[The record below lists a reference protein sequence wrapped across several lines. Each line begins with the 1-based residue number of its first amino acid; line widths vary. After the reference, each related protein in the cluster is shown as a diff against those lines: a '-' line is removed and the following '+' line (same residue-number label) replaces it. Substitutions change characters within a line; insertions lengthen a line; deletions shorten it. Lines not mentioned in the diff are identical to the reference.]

1 MKPATNTLSEIFQP
15 PIRLIVPLY
24 QRPYV
29 WERDGHWQPLWE
41 DVEGVLDRHLDADED
56 SVRHFLGAI
65 VLDQQYTP
73 PGEASRRLVIDG
85 QQRLTTLQLLIAA
98 AVHNAEC
105 DGIDQQARLL
115 KKLIENDPD
124 LATGDETFKV
134 WPTNTDQAAF
144 REVMDSGVDAA
155 ESRGTRVYEAHSFFD
170 RAIREWLDADVPSHE
185 ELQERHK
192 ALRITLTSLLQV
204 VSINLESGDNPQV
217 IFETLNARG
226 TPLLAMDLVKNAV
239 FFGAQREKADVDR
252 LNREVWEPQLGD
264 EYWREDVR
272 QGRLNRPRAELFLMH
287 WLAMKLGRIIPA
299 TELYAEFRAHI
310 LGATDKS
317 PTADLIHELCDDA
330 AVLRG
335 FDSQPPG
342 SVEEQFFR
350 HLDAL
355 DTTTVIPVAL
365 LLYRSPEITLEQ
377 RHTGLHALESW
388 LVRRMLCGLATQGY
402 NRLMADLLKAIKADI
417 AHADDVIVE
426 FLRSSDANSAIWPT
440 NQMVTSFLTTR
451 YIYGYISQKR
461 IVMVLSQI
469 EMLLRRNNKVEDIY
483 TLPTNLTVEH
493 LMPQTWREH
502 WPLPA
507 DSDPEDREARIN
519 QLGNL
524 TLTSGSLN
532 SSLSNGTWKTK
543 RPALVQHSLLALN
556 QQVAAYKNWDEDGIK
571 HRGGELA
578 EQICGLWPG
587 PETPSWPGAYE
598 PPNTHNASTASSASP
613 ITSDSSPSSSST
625 SPNRAA
631 REGRD
636 MTRYHVIVDGNELPH
651 ENKRKTM
658 LVMIT
663 NLIERGV
670 PAEAIGEAL
679 RSRFR
684 SVEGELDDYLPAFH
698 ATYKTFDSAW
708 WYTDHPFRQ
717 SGRTWL
723 LDKGWGVN
731 TEPALTA
738 LVEKFPEAGV
748 SFRRADSQS

>member
-1 MKPATNTLSEIFQP
+1 MKPATNTLSEIFQA
-15 PIRLIVPLY
+15 PIRLMVPLY

-29 WERDGHWQPLWE
+29 WEQERHWQPLWE
-41 DVEGVLDRHLDADED
+41 DVEGVLDRYLDGDVE

-65 VLDQQYTP
+65 VLDLEDTP
-73 PGEASRRLVIDG
+73 LGELPRRLVIDG

-98 AVHNAEC
+98 AVRNAER
-105 DGIDQQARLL
+105 DGVDQQARIL
-115 KKLIENDPD
+115 KKLIENEAD
-124 LATGDETFKV
+124 LATGDDMFKV

-144 REVMDSGVDAA
+144 REVMDSGADAA
-155 ESRGTRVYEAHSFFD
+155 ESRETRISQAHSFFEHT
-170 RAIREWLDADVPSHE
+170 IRDWLNADGPSPE
-185 ELQERHK
+185 ELLERHK
-192 ALRITLTSLLQV
+192 ALRITLSSLLQV
-204 VSINLESGDNPQV
+204 VSINLEPGDNPQV

-252 LNREVWEPQLGD
+252 LNDEVWEPQLGD

-310 LGATDKS
+310 LGATEQS
-317 PTADLIHELCDDA
+317 STADLIHELCDDA

-402 NRLMADLLKAIKADI
+402 NRLMADLLKAIKGDVD
-417 AHADDVIVE
+417 HADDVIVE
-426 FLRSSDANSAIWPT
+426 FLRSSEANSAIWPT
-440 NQMVTSFLTTR
+440 DEMVTSFLTTR

-461 IVMVLSQI
+461 IVMVLSQV
-469 EMLLRRNNKVEDIY
+469 EMLLRRSNKVEDIY
-483 TLPTNLTVEH
+483 TLPKNLTVEH
-493 LMPQTWREH
+493 LMPQKWREH
-502 WPLPA
+502 WSLPV
-507 DSDPEDREARIN
+507 DSDPEQREARIN

-532 SSLSNGTWKTK
+532 SSLSNGTWETK

-556 QQVAAYKNWDEDGIK
+556 QQVAAQENWDEDSIK
-571 HRGGELA
+571 RRGGELA

-587 PETPSWPGAYE
+587 PEAQSWPGVYE
-598 PPNTHNASTASSASP
+598 SPNTNNATTASSTPSA
-613 ITSDSSPSSSST
+613 TSDSSLSASSM
-625 SPNRAA
+625 SPTRVA
-631 REGRD
+631 RDGRD

-658 LVMIT
+658 LVMVT
-663 NLIERGV
+663 SLIERGV
-670 PAEAIGEAL
+670 LAAAIGEEL
-679 RSRFR
+679 GSSFQ
-684 SVEGELDDYLPAFH
+684 SVEGELEDPVSAFH
-698 ATYKTFDSAW
+698 EAYPKFDPEW
-708 WYTDHPFRQ
+708 WYIERPFCQ
-717 SGRTWL
+717 GGRTWL
-723 LDKGWGVN
+723 LHKGWGTN

-738 LVEKFPEAGV
+738 LCKRFPETRV
-748 SFRRADSQS
+748 TFRAA

>member
-1 MKPATNTLSEIFQP
+1 ME
-15 PIRLIVPLY
+15 
-24 QRPYV
+24 
-29 WERDGHWQPLWE
+29 
-41 DVEGVLDRHLDADED
+41 

-65 VLDQQYTP
+65 VLDLEDTP
-73 PGEASRRLVIDG
+73 LGELPRRLVIDG

-98 AVHNAEC
+98 AVRNAER
-105 DGIDQQARLL
+105 DGVDQQARIL
-115 KKLIENDPD
+115 KKLIENEAD
-124 LATGDETFKV
+124 LATGDDMFKV
-134 WPTNTDQAAF
+134 WQTNTDQAAF
-144 REVMDSGVDAA
+144 REVMDSGADAA
-155 ESRGTRVYEAHSFFD
+155 ESRETRISQAHSFFEHT
-170 RAIREWLDADVPSHE
+170 IRDWLNADGPSPE
-185 ELQERHK
+185 ELLERHK
-192 ALRITLTSLLQV
+192 ALRITLSSLLQV
-204 VSINLESGDNPQV
+204 VSINLEPGDNPQV

-252 LNREVWEPQLGD
+252 LNDEVWEPQLGD

-310 LGATDKS
+310 LGATEQS
-317 PTADLIHELCDDA
+317 STADLIHELCDDA

-402 NRLMADLLKAIKADI
+402 NRLMADLLKAIKGDVD
-417 AHADDVIVE
+417 HADDVIVE
-426 FLRSSDANSAIWPT
+426 FLRSSEANSAIWPT
-440 NQMVTSFLTTR
+440 DEMVTSFLTTR

-461 IVMVLSQI
+461 IVMVLSQV
-469 EMLLRRNNKVEDIY
+469 EMLLRRSNKVEDIY
-483 TLPTNLTVEH
+483 TLPKNLTVEH
-493 LMPQTWREH
+493 LMPQKWREH
-502 WPLPA
+502 WSLPV
-507 DSDPEDREARIN
+507 DSDPEQREARIN

-532 SSLSNGTWKTK
+532 SSLSNGTWETK

-556 QQVAAYKNWDEDGIK
+556 QQVAAQENWDEDSIK
-571 HRGGELA
+571 RRGGELA

-587 PETPSWPGAYE
+587 PEAQSWPGVYE
-598 PPNTHNASTASSASP
+598 SPNTNNATTASSTPSA
-613 ITSDSSPSSSST
+613 TSDSSLSASSM
-625 SPNRAA
+625 SPTRVA
-631 REGRD
+631 RDGRD

-658 LVMIT
+658 LVMVT
-663 NLIERGV
+663 SLIERGV
-670 PAEAIGEAL
+670 LAAAIGEEL
-679 RSRFR
+679 GSSFQ
-684 SVEGELDDYLPAFH
+684 SVEGELEDPVSAFH
-698 ATYKTFDSAW
+698 EAYPKFDPEW
-708 WYTDHPFRQ
+708 WYIERPFCQ
-717 SGRTWL
+717 GGRTWL
-723 LDKGWGVN
+723 LHKGWGTN

-738 LVEKFPEAGV
+738 LCKRFPETRV
-748 SFRRADSQS
+748 TFRAA

>member
-1 MKPATNTLSEIFQP
+1 MKPATNTLSEVFQA
-15 PIRLIVPLY
+15 PIRLMVPLY

-29 WERDGHWQPLWE
+29 WEQERHWQPLWE
-41 DVEGVLDRHLDADED
+41 DVEGVLDCHLDGDVE

-65 VLDQQYTP
+65 VLDLEDTP
-73 PGEASRRLVIDG
+73 LGELPRRLVIDG

-98 AVHNAEC
+98 AVQNAAR
-105 DGIDQQARLL
+105 DGVDQQARIL

-144 REVMDSGVDAA
+144 REVMQSGANSAD
-155 ESRGTRVYEAHSFFD
+155 GGGNRVSEAHSFFEH
-170 RAIREWLDADVPSHE
+170 AIRDWLDTDGPSPE
-185 ELQERHK
+185 ELAERHK
-192 ALRITLTSLLQV
+192 MLRITLSSLLQV
-204 VSINLESGDNPQV
+204 VSINLEPGDNPQV

-252 LNREVWEPQLGD
+252 LNHEVWEPQLGD
-264 EYWREDVR
+264 KYWRENVR

-299 TELYAEFRAHI
+299 TELYTEFRAHI
-310 LGATDKS
+310 LGATEQS
-317 PTADLIHELCDDA
+317 STADLIHELCDDA

-388 LVRRMLCGLATQGY
+388 LVRRMLCGLATQAY
-402 NRLMADLLKAIKADI
+402 NRLMADLLKAIKVDT
-417 AHADDVIVE
+417 AHADDVLVG

-440 NQMVTSFLTTR
+440 DQMVMKFLTTR
-451 YIYGYISQKR
+451 YLYNYISQKR

-483 TLPTNLTVEH
+483 TLPKNLTVEH

-507 DSDPEDREARIN
+507 DGDPEHRETRIN

-532 SSLSNGTWKTK
+532 SSLSNGTWEAK

-556 QQVAAYKNWDEDGIK
+556 QQVAAHENWDEDSIK
-571 HRGGELA
+571 GRGHELA
-578 EQICGLWPG
+578 EQICSLWPG
-587 PETPSWPGAYE
+587 PEAPSWPGAYK
-598 PPNTHNASTASSASP
+598 PPNTNNATPASSDVLA
-613 ITSDSSPSSSST
+613 TSDSSLSSSSASST
-625 SPNRAA
+625 RMA
-631 REGRD
+631 RDGRD
-636 MTRYHVIVDGNELPH
+636 MTRYHVIVDGSELPH

-670 PAEAIGEAL
+670 PAAAIGDEL

-684 SVEGELDDYLPAFH
+684 SVEGELDDFLPAFH
-698 ATYKTFDSAW
+698 ETYKTFDPAW

-717 SGRTWL
+717 DGRTWL
-723 LDKGWGVN
+723 LDKGWGIN

-738 LVEKFPEAGV
+738 LAEKFPQAGV
-748 SFRRADSQS
+748 TFRRADI

>member
-1 MKPATNTLSEIFQP
+1 MKPATNTLSEVFQA
-15 PIRLIVPLY
+15 PIRLMVPLY

-29 WERDGHWQPLWE
+29 WEQERHWQPLWE
-41 DVEGVLDRHLDADED
+41 DVEGVLDHHLDGGSE

-65 VLDQQYTP
+65 VLDLEDTP
-73 PGEASRRLVIDG
+73 LGELPRRLVIDG

-98 AVHNAEC
+98 AVRNAER
-105 DGIDQQARLL
+105 DGVDQQARIL

-124 LATGDETFKV
+124 LASGDETFKV
-134 WPTNTDQAAF
+134 WPTNTDQVAF
-144 REVMDSGVDAA
+144 REVMQSGADDADGL
-155 ESRGTRVYEAHSFFD
+155 GTRISQAHSFFEH
-170 RAIREWLDADVPSHE
+170 AIRGWLEADGPSLE
-185 ELQERHK
+185 ELEERHK
-192 ALRITLTSLLQV
+192 ALRITLSSLLQV
-204 VSINLESGDNPQV
+204 VSINLEPGDNPQV

-252 LNREVWEPQLGD
+252 LNHEVWEPQLGD

-310 LGATDKS
+310 LGATERS
-317 PTADLIHELCDDA
+317 STADLIHELCDDA

-335 FDSQPPG
+335 FDSQPPC
-342 SVEEQFFR
+342 SAEEQFFR

-365 LLYRSPEITLEQ
+365 LLYRSPEINLEQ
-377 RHTGLHALESW
+377 RHIGLQALESW

-417 AHADDVIVE
+417 AHADDVIVG
-426 FLRSSDANSAIWPT
+426 FLRSSDANSAVWPT
-440 NQMVTSFLTTR
+440 DEMVTSFLTTR
-451 YIYGYISQKR
+451 YLYGYISQKR

-469 EMLLRRNNKVEDIY
+469 EMLLRRSNKVEDIY
-483 TLPTNLTVEH
+483 TLPKNLTVEH
-493 LMPQTWREH
+493 LMPQNWREY

-507 DSDPEDREARIN
+507 DSDPEQREARIN

-524 TLTSGSLN
+524 TLTSGPLN
-532 SSLSNGTWKTK
+532 SSLSNGTWEAK

-556 QQVAAYKNWDEDGIK
+556 QQVAVHENWDEDGIK
-571 HRGGELA
+571 QRGGELA

-587 PETPSWPGAYE
+587 PEAPYWRGIYE
-598 PPNTHNASTASSASP
+598 PPSTTNAATASSTPSA
-613 ITSDSSPSSSST
+613 TSDSSLSASLT
-625 SPNRAA
+625 SPTRVA
-631 REGRD
+631 RDGRD
-636 MTRYHVIVDGNELPH
+636 MTRYQVIVDGNELPH

-658 LVMIT
+658 LVMVT
-663 NLIERGV
+663 SLIERGV
-670 PAEAIGEAL
+670 LAAAIGEEL
-679 RSRFR
+679 GSSFQ
-684 SVEGELDDYLPAFH
+684 SVEGELEDPVSAFH
-698 ATYKTFDSAW
+698 EAYPKFDPEW
-708 WYTDHPFRQ
+708 WYIERPFCQ
-717 SGRTWL
+717 GGRTWL
-723 LDKGWGVN
+723 LHKGWGTN

-738 LVEKFPEAGV
+738 LCGRFPQAGV
-748 SFRRADSQS
+748 TFRRADPK

>member
-1 MKPATNTLSEIFQP
+1 MKPVTNTLSEIFQA
-15 PIRLIVPLY
+15 PIRLMVPLY

-29 WERDGHWQPLWE
+29 WEPERHWQPLWE
-41 DVEGVLDRHLDADED
+41 DVEGVLDRHLDGDVE

-65 VLDQQYTP
+65 VLDQEDTP
-73 PGEASRRLVIDG
+73 LGELPRRLVIDG

-98 AVHNAEC
+98 AVQNAAR
-105 DGIDQQARLL
+105 DGVDQQARIL

-144 REVMDSGVDAA
+144 REVMQPGLNSADGLGNRIS
-155 ESRGTRVYEAHSFFD
+155 EAHSFFEH
-170 RAIREWLDADVPSHE
+170 AIRDWLDADGPSPE
-185 ELQERHK
+185 ELAERHK
-192 ALRITLTSLLQV
+192 MLRITLSSLLQV
-204 VSINLESGDNPQV
+204 VSINLEPGDNPQV

-252 LNREVWEPQLGD
+252 LNHEVWEPQLGD
-264 EYWREDVR
+264 KYWRKNVR

-310 LGATDKS
+310 LGATEQS
-317 PTADLIHELCDDA
+317 STADLIHELCDDA

-377 RHTGLHALESW
+377 RHTGLQALESW

-402 NRLMADLLKAIKADI
+402 NRLMADLLKAIKGDVD
-417 AHADDVIVE
+417 HADDVIVE

-440 NQMVTSFLTTR
+440 DEMVTSFLTTR
-451 YIYGYISQKR
+451 HIYGYISQKR
-461 IVMVLSQI
+461 IVMVLSQV
-469 EMLLRRNNKVEDIY
+469 EMLLRRCNKVEDIY
-483 TLPTNLTVEH
+483 TLPKNLTVEH
-493 LMPQTWREH
+493 LMPQKWREH

-507 DSDPEDREARIN
+507 DSDPEQREARIN

-532 SSLSNGTWKTK
+532 SSLSNGTWENK

-556 QQVAAYKNWDEDGIK
+556 QQVAAQENWDEDSIK
-571 HRGGELA
+571 RRGGELA

-587 PETPSWPGAYE
+587 PEAPSWPGAYE
-598 PPNTHNASTASSASP
+598 PHNDVATASSDLP
-613 ITSDSSPSSSST
+613 DTSDSSLSSSSGSST
-625 SPNRAA
+625 RIAHDV
-631 REGRD
+631 RD

-651 ENKRKTM
+651 ENKRKAM

-670 PAEAIGEAL
+670 PATAIGEEL
-679 RSRFR
+679 GPRFR
-684 SVEGELDDYLPAFH
+684 SVEGEPEDYLPAFH
-698 ATYKTFDSAW
+698 ATYKTFDPAW
-708 WYTDHPFRQ
+708 WYTDPPFHQ
-717 SGRTWL
+717 DGRTWL
-723 LDKGWGVN
+723 LNKGWGVN

-738 LVEKFPEAGV
+738 LVKKFPQAGV
-748 SFRRADSQS
+748 TFRRADSE

>member
-1 MKPATNTLSEIFQP
+1 MKPATNTLSEIFQA
-15 PIRLIVPLY
+15 PIRLMVPLY
-24 QRPYV
+24 QRAYV
-29 WERDGHWQPLWE
+29 WEQERHWQPLWE
-41 DVEGVLDRHLDADED
+41 DVEGVLDRYLDGDAE

-65 VLDQQYTP
+65 VLDLEDTP

-85 QQRLTTLQLLIAA
+85 QQRLTTLQLLLAA
-98 AVHNAEC
+98 AVRNAER
-105 DGIDQQARLL
+105 DGVDQQARIL

-124 LATGDETFKV
+124 LATGDEKFKV

-144 REVMDSGVDAA
+144 REVMESGASTVASHGA
-155 ESRGTRVYEAHSFFD
+155 RIYQAHSFFEQ
-170 RAIREWLDADVPSHE
+170 AIRKWLDADAPSAE
-185 ELQERHK
+185 ELEERHK
-192 ALRITLTSLLQV
+192 VLRITLSSLLQV
-204 VSINLESGDNPQV
+204 VSINLEPGDNPQV

-310 LGATDKS
+310 VGVPQKS

-365 LLYRSPEITLEQ
+365 LLYRSPEVAVEQ
-377 RHTGLHALESW
+377 RHTGLQALESW

-417 AHADDVIVE
+417 DHADDVIVR
-426 FLRSSDANSAIWPT
+426 FLRSSDANSAVWPT
-440 NQMVTSFLTTR
+440 DEMVTSFLTTR
-451 YIYGYISQKR
+451 YLYGYISQKR
-461 IVMVLSQI
+461 IAMVLSAV
-469 EMLLRRNNKVEDIY
+469 EMMLRRSNKVEDIY
-483 TLPTNLTVEH
+483 SLPKNLTVEH
-493 LMPQTWREH
+493 LMPQSWREH
-502 WPLPA
+502 WPLPE
-507 DSDPEDREARIN
+507 DSDPEEREANIN

-524 TLTSGSLN
+524 TLTTGPLN
-532 SSLSNGTWKTK
+532 SSLSNGTWEAK
-543 RPALVQHSLLALN
+543 RPALRHSLLALN
-556 QQVAAYKNWDEDGIK
+556 QQVVAQEKWNEESIK
-571 HRGGELA
+571 ARGAELA
-578 EQICGLWPG
+578 KQICSLWPS
-587 PETPSWPGAYE
+587 PEHPSWPGVYE
-598 PPNTHNASTASSASP
+598 QVNTSDAPTASSGPLASSGS
-613 ITSDSSPSSSST
+613 TSASSST
-625 SPNRAA
+625 SSTPAA
-631 REGRD
+631 ADGRD
-636 MTRYHVIVDGNELPH
+636 MTRYHVIVDGTELPD

-658 LVMIT
+658 LVIVT

-670 PAEAIGEAL
+670 RAAAIGQEL
-679 RSRFR
+679 GSSFQ
-684 SVEGELDDYLPAFH
+684 SVEGELEDPVPAFRES
-698 ATYKTFDSAW
+698 YPKFDPVW
-708 WYTDHPFRQ
+708 WYTEEPFRQ
-717 SGRTWL
+717 GGRTWL
-723 LDKGWGVN
+723 LHKGWGTN

-738 LVEKFPEAGV
+738 LVETFPQAGIT
-748 SFRRADSQS
+748 FRRAGT

>member
-15 PIRLIVPLY
+15 PIRLMVPLY

-29 WERDGHWQPLWE
+29 WKQDDHWQPLWE
-41 DVEGVLDRHLDADED
+41 DVESVLARHLAGDGD
-56 SVRHFLGAI
+56 SIRHFLGAI

-98 AVHNAEC
+98 AVRNAER
-105 DGIDQQARLL
+105 DAVDQQARLL

-134 WPTNTDQAAF
+134 WPTNTDQVAF
-144 REVMDSGVDAA
+144 REVMGSGADAT
-155 ESRGTRVYEAHSFFD
+155 ESRATSIYHAHSFFD
-170 RAIREWLDADVPSHE
+170 QAIREWLDADAPSPE
-185 ELQERHK
+185 NLEERHK
-192 ALRITLTSLLQV
+192 ALRITLSSLLQV
-204 VSINLESGDNPQV
+204 VSINLEPGDNPQV

-252 LNREVWEPQLGD
+252 LNHEVWEPQLGD
-264 EYWREDVR
+264 KYWRENVR

-310 LGATDKS
+310 LGAAEQS
-317 PTADLIHELCDDA
+317 STADLIDELCNDA
-330 AVLRG
+330 AALRG
-335 FDSQPPG
+335 FDSHPPG

-365 LLYRSPEITLEQ
+365 LLYRSPEVTLEQ
-377 RHTGLHALESW
+377 RHTGLQALESW
-388 LVRRMLCGLATQGY
+388 LVRRMLCGLATQAY
-402 NRLMADLLKAIKADI
+402 NRLMADLLKVIKADI
-417 AHADDVIVE
+417 DHADDVIVE

-440 NQMVTSFLTTR
+440 DGMVISFLTTR
-451 YIYGYISQKR
+451 YLYGYISQKR
-461 IVMVLSQI
+461 IVMVLSQV
-469 EMLLRRNNKVEDIY
+469 EMMLRRGNKVEDIY
-483 TLPTNLTVEH
+483 TLPKNLTVEH

-507 DSDPEDREARIN
+507 DSDPEQREAKIN

-532 SSLSNGTWKTK
+532 SSLSNGPWEAK
-543 RPALVQHSLLALN
+543 RPALLQHSLLALN
-556 QQVAAYKNWDEDGIK
+556 QQVGTSENWDEESIK
-571 HRGGELA
+571 RRGSELA

-587 PETPSWPGAYE
+587 PEAQSWPGIYE
-598 PPNTHNASTASSASP
+598 PHNADNATIASSDLLA
-613 ITSDSSPSSSST
+613 TSASSPTSSST
-625 SPNRAA
+625 SSTRVA
-631 REGRD
+631 RDGRD
-636 MTRYHVIVDGNELPH
+636 ITRYHVIVDGSKLPH

-658 LVMIT
+658 LVMVT
-663 NLIERGV
+663 NLIERDV
-670 PAEAIGEAL
+670 PAVAIGEEL
-679 RSRFR
+679 GSRFR
-684 SVEGELDDYLPAFH
+684 SVEGELEDFLPAFYE
-698 ATYKTFDSAW
+698 TYKTFDPAW

-717 SGRTWL
+717 DGRTWL

-738 LVEKFPEAGV
+738 LVKKFPQADV
-748 SFRRADSQS
+748 SFCRADPQ